1 MNMRFLALLATILLA
16 GVAFATPKLKKFNI
30 TKEITVSLP
39 RDFSP
44 LPDDGIARE
53 YPATTRPLAVYTS
66 PNGQIDFSVTRKKTP
81 FKAQDLPMLREFY
94 KANLLEKFTKVDFIR
109 QEVTQVKGKDFI
121 VFEFVSVLADERKA
135 RHLAPVQKYSIIQYT
150 IQNDELLIFT
160 LHVPFAMKND
170 WQDTVREVMNS
181 VTIKQ

>member
-1 MNMRFLALLATILLA
+1 MNMRFLALLAIILLA
-16 GVAFATPKLKKFNI
+16 GAAFATPKLKKFNI

-39 RDFSP
+39 KDFTP

-66 PNGQIDFSVTRKKTP
+66 PNGQIDFSVTKKKTP

-135 RHLAPVQKYSIIQYT
+135 SNLAPVQKYSIIQYT
-150 IQNDELLIFT
+150 IQNNELLIFT
-160 LHVPFAMKND
+160 LHVPFAMKNE
-170 WQDTVREVMNS
+170 WQDAARQVMNS
-181 VTIKQ
+181 VAIK